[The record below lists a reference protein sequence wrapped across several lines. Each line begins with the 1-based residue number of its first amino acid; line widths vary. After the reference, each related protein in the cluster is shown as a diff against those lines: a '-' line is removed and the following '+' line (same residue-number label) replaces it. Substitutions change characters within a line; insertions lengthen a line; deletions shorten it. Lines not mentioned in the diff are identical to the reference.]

1 MNRTICGLAILLA
14 CAAAAAQQ
22 PSGPK
27 DPKKKKEKR
36 PLNVDVRLG
45 WGGCYRPLEWTPLD
59 VSIYKAPVEEPV
71 QAELTIRTRQDSM
84 TDLSITRQFV
94 LHPQRDHHEP
104 MVTKL
109 VFGAESCHWALR
121 ALSGPNEGRLLA
133 AKKVEFWA
141 PSMRGDAVAVS
152 RQQLLIGMVGRRE
165 NSFGL
170 LQLPARSVCNS
181 PHGSGTV
188 FVKHK
193 QYEQVPV
200 DWTAYA
206 GLDLLVA
213 YDVRW
218 DQMGPL
224 RAEAIARWVWG
235 GGKLLLVMG
244 AQPIPDG
251 SPIAKLIPFKI
262 GPAGPLPVTPG
273 IVDSWGCQGAAER
286 RVLGWSLGGA
296 AGTRWRTLRMEQFEF
311 RRGGFAPARRGAEGQ
326 VVAAW
331 GRSGFGH
338 VGVLG
343 FDPSVVG
350 GRQGENVAP
359 FWVACTRLLLG
370 DGSKQGTLA
379 HASNPD
385 PDGQGNDDSQY
396 QLGMASQGTN
406 AVLQHLLAIPE
417 LRPISIWVVIG
428 LLAALAI
435 LIGPVDYLVLKRL
448 DRLPLT
454 WVTTGVWIVVFS
466 AGAYY
471 GVQWIRGSVMRVRV
485 VTVTDGVD
493 GTPGV
498 WNTRFTGIFAPASA
512 RYALTRDRLPPQE
525 WWASI
530 SPTEDDS
537 LWRYRTR
544 ESADRSVY
552 CVQQD
557 GANVPWGLP
566 INIWSMQCLLSE
578 GQDRRLPFTVQL
590 ERQRD
595 RYTLQVSNAS
605 RVAIAGGYVRLP
617 NNRLLQLPGPV
628 AAGQTRRFS
637 LSPRATG
644 DWSRTDNPVTLP
656 MSAGEAAAPGV
667 SRFFSIEKA
676 FFATGTLRRS
686 RAIEDYLQ
694 QGAAAVCVWY
704 FGAPVPFG
712 IEGRRCDYHH
722 IQLARLVVF
731 PGEGSF

>member
-1 MNRTICGLAILLA
+1 MNRTACPLAVLLA
-14 CAAAAAQQ
+14 CAVAAAQQ
-22 PSGPK
+22 PAGPK
-27 DPKKKKEKR
+27 QKKKEKR

-45 WGGCYRPLEWTPLD
+45 WGGCYRPLEWAPLD
-59 VSIYKAPVEEPV
+59 VSIYKAPVDEPV
-71 QAELTIRTRQDSM
+71 QVELTVRTRQDNM
-84 TDLSITRQFV
+84 TDLSISRQFV

-121 ALSGPNEGRLLA
+121 ALSGPDEGRLLA
-133 AKKVEFWA
+133 AKKVEFWG
-141 PSMRGDAVAVS
+141 PSMRGNAAAVS
-152 RQQLLIGMVGRRE
+152 RQQLLIGMVGRLE

-170 LQLPARSVCNS
+170 LQLPARSVCSS
-181 PHGSGTV
+181 PHGSGAV

-193 QYEQVPV
+193 QYEQAPV

-218 DQMGPL
+218 DRLGPL
-224 RAEAIARWVWG
+224 RAEAIARWVAG

-244 AQPIPDG
+244 VQPIPDAG
-251 SPIAKLIPFKI
+251 PIAGLIPFKTA
-262 GPAGPLPVTPG
+262 PAGPLPLPPATIG
-273 IVDSWGCQGAAER
+273 SWGCEGATEST
-286 RVLGWSLGGA
+286 VLCWSLAGA
-296 AGTRWRTLRMEQFEF
+296 AGTRWRTLRKEQFEL
-311 RRGGFAPARRGAEGQ
+311 RRGAFPRARRGDGGP

-343 FDPSVVG
+343 FDPSAVG
-350 GRQGENVAP
+350 GRQRENVAP
-359 FWVACTRLLLG
+359 FWVACMRLLLG
-370 DGSKQGTLA
+370 DGGKQGTLA
-379 HASNPD
+379 HSSNPN
-385 PDGQGNDDSQY
+385 PDELGYDDNHY
-396 QLGMASQGTN
+396 QLGTASQGTN

-454 WVTTGVWIVVFS
+454 WVTTGVWIVVFA

-493 GTPGV
+493 GTPGA

-512 RYALTRDRLPPQE
+512 RYALTRNELPPQE
-525 WWASI
+525 WWASV
-530 SPTEDDS
+530 SPTEGDS

-552 CVQQD
+552 CLQQD

-566 INIWSMQCLLSE
+566 INIWSMQCLLAE
-578 GQDRRLPFTVQL
+578 GQDRRLPFAAQL
-590 ERQRD
+590 QRQQD
-595 RYTLQVSNAS
+595 RYLLQVSNAG

-617 NNRLLQLPGPV
+617 NSRLLRLPGPV
-628 AAGQTRRFS
+628 AASQTRRFS
-637 LSPRATG
+637 LGPQAAG
-644 DWSRTDNPVTLP
+644 DWSHADSPVALP
-656 MSAGEAAAPGV
+656 APGGH
-667 SRFFSIEKA
+667 FSAEKA
-676 FFATGTLRRS
+676 FFAAGTLQRS
-686 RAIEDYLQ
+686 RAMEDYLG
-694 QGAAAVCVWY
+694 QGAAVVCVWY

-712 IEGRRCDYHH
+712 IAGRRCDYNHV
-722 IQLARLVVF
+722 QLARLVVF
-731 PGEGSF
+731 PEEGSF